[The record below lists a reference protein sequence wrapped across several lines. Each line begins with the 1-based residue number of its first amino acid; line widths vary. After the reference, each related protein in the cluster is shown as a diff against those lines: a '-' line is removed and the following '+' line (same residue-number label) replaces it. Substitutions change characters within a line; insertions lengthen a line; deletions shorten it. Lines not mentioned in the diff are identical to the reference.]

1 MVNKYNNT
9 YHRGIKMR
17 PVDLKPSLYINFDKE
32 NNKEDFKL
40 VIMLEYQNLK
50 TYLQKSMF

>member
-1 MVNKYNNT
+1 MVNKYNNI

>member
-1 MVNKYNNT
+1 MVNKYNNI

-17 PVDLKPSLYINFDKE
+17 PVDLKPSLYIKFDKE

>member
-1 MVNKYNNT
+1 
-9 YHRGIKMR
+9 MR
-17 PVDLKPSLYINFDKE
+17 PVDLKPSIYINFDKE
-32 NNKEDFKL
+32 NNKEDLKL

>member
-17 PVDLKPSLYINFDKE
+17 PVDLKPSLYIKFDKE